1 MAPPENRKKRV
12 FDIGHR
18 LIEKIFIK
26 YFGKVGS
33 TCGSIGCGV
42 GGQIGSGLGSKG
54 HILNGLHSYPH
65 GQFLSR

>member
-1 MAPPENRKKRV
+1 MEKKRV

-42 GGQIGSGLGSKG
+42 GTGGQIGSGLGSKG
-54 HILNGLHSYPH
+54 HIDNGLHLYPH
-65 GQFLSR
+65 GQLLSR